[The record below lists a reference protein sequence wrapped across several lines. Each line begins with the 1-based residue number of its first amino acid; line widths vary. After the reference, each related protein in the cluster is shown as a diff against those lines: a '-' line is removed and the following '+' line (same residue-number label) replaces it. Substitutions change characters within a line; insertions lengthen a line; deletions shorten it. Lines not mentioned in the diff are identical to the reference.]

1 MRLAENDEAQAR
13 IFAELKDKGYIDQ
26 GHQYGEAHP
35 GLYHAVFTLE
45 K

>member
-1 MRLAENDEAQAR
+1 MTELRQE

-26 GHQYGEAHP
+26 GHQYGKAHP